1 MAVLRRYSRIVDA
14 ALRLFDVLVLAVA
27 LPAAR
32 NLRDVLLG
40 DASGSLGSARYL
52 SLLAVTVLCWFV
64 TSWMFEVYG
73 AYRTRPISVE
83 VSRIGRA
90 MAVSA
95 LVIAAGGY
103 FAKQQDVSRLFVGLY
118 FVVASALLLA
128 NRLALRRFARSV
140 RRRGYNTRRFAVVG
154 TGDLADEVVA
164 NMAEH
169 PEWGFQFAGYVL
181 ENGKTPAWT
190 VTPVPGQ
197 LSFAS
202 YAPAAH
208 VAEES
213 TPGPILGHLSRLGEL
228 LEQNVLDEIIF
239 AVSRDHLDV
248 IQPAVRLCEEQ
259 GVEVKI
265 CLNFFQAGI
274 GRMSMD
280 EVSGLPALAFTT
292 TPTDEV
298 ALVLKRVFDIAV
310 SAIMLVLVAP
320 LFAAVAVAIRLD
332 SPGPIFFRQRR
343 VGLRGRDF
351 VFYKFRSMCVD
362 AEAKLESLRQF
373 NEVTGPVF
381 KMKQDPRVTR
391 VGQFLRRT
399 SLDEL
404 PQFWNVL
411 KGEMSV
417 VGPRPPTPDEV
428 LKYKPWQRRRLSMK
442 PGITCTWQVSGRSNV
457 DFDRW
462 MQLDLAYI
470 DNWSLWH
477 DMQICFRT
485 IPAVLTSRGAH

>member
-1 MAVLRRYSRIVDA
+1 MAVLRRHSRIVDA
-14 ALRLFDVLVLAVA
+14 ALRIFDVLMLAVA
-27 LPAAR
+27 LPTAR
-32 NLRDVLLG
+32 NLRDTITR
-40 DASGSLGSARYL
+40 DPAGSLSVEDYA

-64 TSWMFEVYG
+64 TSWMFEVYDV
-73 AYRTRPISVE
+73 YRTRPISVE

-90 MAVSA
+90 MAVAA
-95 LVIAAGGY
+95 LVIGAGGY

-118 FVVASALLLA
+118 FAVACVLLVA
-128 NRLALRRFARSV
+128 NRVALRRFARAV

-154 TGDLADEVVA
+154 TGPLADDVVA
-164 NMAEH
+164 SMAEH

-181 ENGKTPAWT
+181 ENRWPEASK
-190 VTPVPGQ
+190 TPVPGQ
-197 LSFAS
+197 LTFSACGMEAGK
-202 YAPAAH
+202 APG
-208 VAEES
+208 S
-213 TPGPILGHLSRLGEL
+213 PGGPVLGHLSRLGEL
-228 LEQNVLDEIIF
+228 LEQNVLDEVIF

-259 GVEVKI
+259 GIEVKI

-280 EVSGLPALAFTT
+280 EISGLPALAFST

-298 ALVLKRVFDIAV
+298 ALVLKRAFDIAA
-310 SAIMLVLVAP
+310 SAVMLILVAP
-320 LFAAVAVAIRLD
+320 LFAVASIAIKLD
-332 SPGPIFFRQRR
+332 SPGPVLFRQRR
-343 VGLRGRDF
+343 VGLHGREF
-351 VFYKFRSMCVD
+351 VFYKFRSMSAD

-381 KMKQDPRVTR
+381 KMRQDPRVTR
-391 VGQFLRRT
+391 VGNFIRRT
-399 SLDEL
+399 SIDEL

-417 VGPRPPTPDEV
+417 VGPRPPTPNEV
-428 LKYKPWQRRRLSMK
+428 RKYKPWQRRRLSMK
-442 PGITCTWQVSGRSNV
+442 PGITCTWQVSGRSDI